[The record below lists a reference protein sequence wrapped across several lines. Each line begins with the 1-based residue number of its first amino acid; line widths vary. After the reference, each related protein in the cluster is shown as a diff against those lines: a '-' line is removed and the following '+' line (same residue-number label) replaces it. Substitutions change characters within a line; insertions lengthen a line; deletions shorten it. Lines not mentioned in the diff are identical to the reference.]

1 MTYKRDNRQKILLV
15 DDNKQNIEMLMEV
28 FKKDYK
34 ISAAVT
40 PERALKMARAESAPD
55 IILLDIIMPEMDG
68 YQICEILKNDEK
80 TKHIPIIFVTA
91 VSEVMDETKGFAV
104 GALDYITK
112 PFHPPT
118 VKARVEI
125 QLNLKRKQDL
135 LEKIAFIDALTE
147 IPNRRR
153 FDEVLGKEWNR
164 SMRSEKSMALLIM
177 DVDNFKQY
185 NDNYGHG
192 KGDVVLRRV
201 AAAIKDTL
209 QRAGDFVARYGGE
222 EFAAVLPYSDL
233 DKAIDTAENIIRE
246 VDDLNIAHAFS
257 PIASHVTLSIGVAVT
272 GGKLGTTQQN
282 LIDAADKT
290 LYEAKAQ
297 GKHQARGM
305 AV

>member
-1 MTYKRDNRQKILLV
+1 MTYKRNSRQKILLV
-15 DDNKQNIEMLMEV
+15 DDNKQNIEMLMEL
-28 FKKDYK
+28 FKEDYK

-40 PERALKMARAESAPD
+40 SERALKIARAESPPD
-55 IILLDIIMPEMDG
+55 IILLDILMPDMDG
-68 YQICEILKNDEK
+68 YQICEILKNDEE

-135 LEKIAFIDALTE
+135 LEKFAFIDALTE

-153 FDEVLGKEWNR
+153 FDEVLEKEWNR
-164 SMRSEKSMALLIM
+164 SMRSEKPIALLIM

-201 AAAIKDTL
+201 ASAIKGTL

-222 EFAAVLPYSDL
+222 EFAAVLPYCDL
-233 DKAIDTAENIIRE
+233 DRAMDTAEQIIRE
-246 VDDLNIAHAFS
+246 VDDLDIAHAYS
-257 PIASHVTLSIGVAVT
+257 PIASHLTLSIGVSVT
-272 GGKLGTTQQN
+272 GGDPGTTQQT

-290 LYEAKAQ
+290 LYEAKAE
-297 GKHQARGM
+297 GKHRAKGM

>member
-1 MTYKRDNRQKILLV
+1 MTDKRNNRQKILLV
-15 DDNKQNIEMLMEV
+15 DDNKQNIEMLMEL
-28 FKKDYK
+28 FKGDYK

-40 PERALKMARAESAPD
+40 PERALKIARAESPPD
-55 IILLDIIMPEMDG
+55 IILLDILMPEMDG
-68 YQICEILKNDEK
+68 YQICEILKNDEE
-80 TKHIPIIFVTA
+80 TKRIPIIFVTA

-135 LEKIAFIDALTE
+135 LEKFAFIDALTE

-153 FDEVLGKEWNR
+153 FDEVLEKEWNR
-164 SMRSEKSMALLIM
+164 AMRSEKPIALLIM

-222 EFAAVLPYSDL
+222 EFAAVLPYCDL
-233 DKAIDTAENIIRE
+233 DRAMDTAEHIIRE
-246 VDDLNIAHAFS
+246 VDDLNIEHAYS
-257 PIASHVTLSIGVAVT
+257 PIASHLTLSIGVSVT
-272 GGKLGTTQQN
+272 RGNPGTTQQN

-290 LYEAKAQ
+290 LYEAKAE
-297 GKHQARGM
+297 GKHRAKGM

>member
-1 MTYKRDNRQKILLV
+1 MTYKRNSRQKILLV
-15 DDNKQNIEMLMEV
+15 DDNKQNIEMLMEL
-28 FKKDYK
+28 FKEDYK

-40 PERALKMARAESAPD
+40 SERALKIARAESPPD
-55 IILLDIIMPEMDG
+55 IILLDILMPDMDG
-68 YQICEILKNDEK
+68 YQICEILKNDEE

-135 LEKIAFIDALTE
+135 LEKFAFIDALTE

-153 FDEVLGKEWNR
+153 FDEVLEKEWNR
-164 SMRSEKSMALLIM
+164 SMRSEKPIALLIM

-201 AAAIKDTL
+201 ASAIKGTL

-222 EFAAVLPYSDL
+222 EFAAVLPYCDL
-233 DKAIDTAENIIRE
+233 DRAMDTAEQIIRE
-246 VDDLNIAHAFS
+246 VDDLDIAHAYS
-257 PIASHVTLSIGVAVT
+257 PIASHLTLSIGVSVT
-272 GGKLGTTQQN
+272 GGDPGTTPQT

-290 LYEAKAQ
+290 LYEAKAE
-297 GKHQARGM
+297 GKHRAKGM